1 MSVLIKHLNEE
12 HEQHLSYEHLS
23 FETDQL
29 FKEWLCKIENDVP
42 CSFNRSQTVRK
53 NRPEIYICNRRRVSD
68 PSKAKFIPRKRKL
81 KVQGRSYVG
90 FTCPAHIKRKKDES
104 GVYVVQ
110 YLAKHFCNADKLKHM
125 GHVRLTEQ
133 DRKWIAGML
142 NLGIPAQT
150 IIRRARMNLNN
161 QLTRRFLVT
170 RSDLRNIATSYN
182 ISKPERRHADDATS
196 VEAFVRSFANCDD
209 CPIILYKRQGDSHID
224 IGPDQVTMDGILSN
238 DFLLGYM
245 NSSQCEMLKGFGT
258 KDLSV
263 VCCDSTHGTNAYN
276 FLLTTVMVLDSN
288 REGFPVAFLFS
299 NRESES
305 VLALF
310 FKAIKQQSGQIH
322 CQSFMS
328 DMAPQSY
335 NAWSSVMGDSDNH
348 LYCAWHVDKAFRENI
363 QHRVKDS
370 ESRANTYKMVRTLM
384 VERDVTAFEATKR
397 YVLAQ
402 LNADEKTIDFAT
414 YLESNYFSCSQR
426 WAYCYRKNCGVNTNM
441 ALERMHGLL
450 KYNYQNGK
458 KNKRLDSAIQSV
470 VYMLED
476 RQVDRLLTL
485 CRGKYCRKLA
495 DLHKRHDTSL
505 SLDVQ
510 CFEISPNRE
519 WTVQSSSDEEEFYNV
534 TKSEKTCHS
543 CNLKCDDCHACI
555 HDFLCTCSDMGIKYQ
570 MCKHIH
576 YICTKYP
583 HERGA
588 EVPPDDDCPIALL
601 TIDEDEQRNRAQAE
615 ADAHIAQLS
624 RSYHTDTDICA
635 NRDEAR
641 RLAKDTLNLIESVTD
656 NDGLLA
662 IIDKIREIRPHL
674 DAVIASKNEAE
685 FLTTNKRIEPSN
697 KKIEPQRKFKKISN
711 PKKRKNKLTKPSVEF
726 TKDLLLSAV
735 TSDNNTSFVNSTD
748 KPATVALTT
757 PRPTSRHTTPNL
769 SPHHAQ
775 PLATPRPTPATI
787 ALTTPRPHLP
797 ARVVILPRKSFPLR
811 PVVIPSHTMTST
823 PRLTIPSHTMTS
835 TPRLTVPSLTMTST
849 PRLAIPSHSHT
860 MSSTLHPLT
869 TPGTSRIHHLPSW
882 LYRRTGNQSDEE
894 DEERGVFLYS

>member
-1 MSVLIKHLNEE
+1 MPALIKHLNEE
-12 HEQHLSYEHLS
+12 HGQHLSYEHLT
-23 FETDQL
+23 FETDEL

-42 CSFNRSQTVRK
+42 CSFNRVQTFRK
-53 NRPEIYICNRRRVSD
+53 HHQEIYLCNRSRVSG
-68 PSKAKFIPRKRKL
+68 PSKAKFIPKKRKL

-90 FTCPAHIKRKKDES
+90 FTCPAHIKRKKNES

-110 YLAKHFCNADKLKHM
+110 FLAKHFCNADKLKHM

-150 IIRRARMNLNN
+150 IIRQARMNLNN
-161 QLTRRFLVT
+161 QLTRRFLVN
-170 RSDLRNIATSYN
+170 RSDLRNIATSFK

-196 VEAFVRSFANCDD
+196 VEAFVRSFANCDE

-224 IGPDQVTMDGILSN
+224 IGPDQATMDGLLSN

-245 NSSQCEMLKGFGT
+245 NSSQCEMLKKFGT

-370 ESRANTYKMVRTLM
+370 ESRANAYKMLRTLM
-384 VERDVTAFEATKR
+384 VERDITTFEATKR

-402 LNADEKTIDFAT
+402 LHADEKTANFAT

-426 WAYCYRKNCGVNTNM
+426 WAYCYRKNCGVDTNK
-441 ALERMHGLL
+441 ALERMHELL

-458 KNKRLDSAIQSV
+458 KNKCLDSAIQSI
-470 VYMLED
+470 VYMMED

-485 CRGKYCRKLA
+485 CRGKYSRKLA
-495 DLHKRHDTSL
+495 DLHKRHETSL

-519 WTVQSSSDEEEFYNV
+519 WTVQSSSDVDEFYNV

-555 HDFLCTCSDMGIKYQ
+555 HDFLCTCSDMSIKHQ

-583 HERGA
+583 HEVA
-588 EVPPDDDCPIALL
+588 EVTPDDECPITWL
-601 TIDEDEQRNRAQAE
+601 TIDEDVQRNRAQAE

-624 RSYHTDTDICA
+624 RSYHTDMDICA
-635 NRDEAR
+635 NRDEAT
-641 RLAKDTLNLIESVTD
+641 RLAKDTLNLIQSVTD

-662 IIDKIREIRPHL
+662 IIDNLRAMRPRL
-674 DAVIASKNEAE
+674 DAIIASKKDVT
-685 FLTTNKRIEPSN
+685 FLFTNKISEPGN
-697 KKIEPQRKFKKISN
+697 KKIG
-711 PKKRKNKLTKPSVEF
+711 
-726 TKDLLLSAV
+726 
-735 TSDNNTSFVNSTD
+735 
-748 KPATVALTT
+748 
-757 PRPTSRHTTPNL
+757 
-769 SPHHAQ
+769 HH
-775 PLATPRPTPATI
+775 R
-787 ALTTPRPHLP
+787 
-797 ARVVILPRKSFPLR
+797 
-811 PVVIPSHTMTST
+811 
-823 PRLTIPSHTMTS
+823 
-835 TPRLTVPSLTMTST
+835 
-849 PRLAIPSHSHT
+849 
-860 MSSTLHPLT
+860 
-869 TPGTSRIHHLPSW
+869 
-882 LYRRTGNQSDEE
+882 
-894 DEERGVFLYS
+894 